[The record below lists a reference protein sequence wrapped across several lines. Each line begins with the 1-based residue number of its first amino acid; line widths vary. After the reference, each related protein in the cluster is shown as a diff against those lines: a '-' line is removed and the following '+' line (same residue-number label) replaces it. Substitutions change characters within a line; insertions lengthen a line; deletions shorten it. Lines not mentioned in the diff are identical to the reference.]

1 MSDDVAAVVGALF
14 IGGLFVA
21 YFMQQRAKRLARDA
35 ALRPPAPPPA
45 PLAPAEAPATEALA
59 TEALASEGPE
69 SRPSSPAF
77 GMSFLYTMLLF
88 AAGTHLGSWWGYLW
102 QALFAGLLLLGIG
115 MAFGRDAYESARVY
129 DPTRTRAAH
138 MLINGVPYVLL
149 PVVGYVIVIRF
160 QSLWGLLAPGVIFIG
175 LLAATYAIEVVDR
188 WRGPKL

>member
-1 MSDDVAAVVGALF
+1 MSDDVAGVVGALF

-21 YFMQQRAKRLARDA
+21 YVMQRRAKRLARDA

-45 PLAPAEAPATEALA
+45 TLAPAKAPAAEAPAKEVA
-59 TEALASEGPE
+59 E

-77 GMSFLYTMLLF
+77 GMSVACTVLLF

-102 QALFAGLLLLGIG
+102 QALFAGVLLLGIG
-115 MAFGRDAYESARVY
+115 MAFGRDAYESARIY
-129 DPTRTRAAH
+129 DPMRTRAAH

-160 QSLWGLLAPGVIFIG
+160 QSLWGLLAPGCIFIG
-175 LLAATYAIEVVDR
+175 LLAATYAIEFVER
-188 WRGPKL
+188 WRAPKS